1 MFYVGKKLSNL
12 NNENATCLV
21 VVTGNI
27 ILLIEKYL
35 KCFVTL
41 ISAFSYDDIV
51 VKVINN
57 YLKYN
62 LL

>member
-12 NNENATCLV
+12 NNENATCL

-41 ISAFSYDDIV
+41 ISAFSYDGIV
-51 VKVINN
+51 VKLINN